1 MKRVLPRAE
10 EAEGAPR
17 ESVWGS
23 PPTFCDA
30 AAAVAAEL

>member
-10 EAEGAPR
+10 AEGAQR

-30 AAAVAAEL
+30 AAAAAAEL